1 MLSQNVKMLSY
12 SKSVGTT
19 FDVPAKVYVGR
30 VKTSIAFRDVKM
42 ILLILLLPLAV
53 TYCFRL
59 INDQERYV
67 MRNLRTEVIELSRE
81 NARLKLEVAGFEA
94 PTRIQEIAEKELGME
109 MPSTAI
115 YGMNDVKDS
124 HRKIRD

>member
-1 MLSQNVKMLSY
+1 
-12 SKSVGTT
+12 
-19 FDVPAKVYVGR
+19 
-30 VKTSIAFRDVKM
+30 M

-81 NARLKLEVAGFEA
+81 NARLKLEVAGLEA

-124 HRKIRD
+124 HRKISD